1 MTDAI
6 IDYLYHSGYTPQ
18 SVESLRP
25 DLPRWV
31 RRLQARGIAEVV
43 SLPVTEERS
52 WDPIAAAAD
61 NELDLLMLQAAPD
74 DARDE
79 ALAHHLRN
87 LTRVRDF
94 KL

>member
-1 MTDAI
+1 MIDAI
-6 IDYLYHSGYTPQ
+6 IDYLYRSGYTPQ

-31 RRLQARGIAEVV
+31 RRLRARGIAEAP

-52 WDPIAAAAD
+52 WDAVDAAAH
-61 NELDLLMLQAAPD
+61 NELDLLMLQASPEG
-74 DARDE
+74 ARDE

-87 LTRVRDF
+87 LTRVRGF
-94 KL
+94 KP

>member
-1 MTDAI
+1 MIDAI
-6 IDYLYHSGYTPQ
+6 VDYLYRSGYTPQ

-25 DLPRWV
+25 VLPRWV
-31 RRLQARGIAEVV
+31 RRLQARGIAEVP

-52 WDPIAAAAD
+52 WDPVHAASD

-74 DARDE
+74 GAGDE
-79 ALAHHLRN
+79 VLAHHLRN